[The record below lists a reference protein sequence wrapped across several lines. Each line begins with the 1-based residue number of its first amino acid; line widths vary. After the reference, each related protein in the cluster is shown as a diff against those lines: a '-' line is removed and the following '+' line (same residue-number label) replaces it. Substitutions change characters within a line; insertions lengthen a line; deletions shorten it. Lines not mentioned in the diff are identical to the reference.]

1 MTPQDERGHELKYAI
16 YVDAETYP
24 EEDEAIEYVNIIL
37 RHLFKTEDSVTD
49 GDGPL

>member
-1 MTPQDERGHELKYAI
+1 MTLQDERGHELKYAI

-37 RHLFKTEDSVTD
+37 RHLFKTEDSITD
-49 GDGPL
+49 WDGPL